1 MDLSVVYSKT
11 PKGLRARASLIG
23 GLPAQL
29 MKVLAHIDGASKAQ
43 SILVKL
49 DDITEEK
56 LIYGL
61 ALLEREGYIKSVV
74 VTRPSDDD
82 WALTENFAPM
92 VVEEVLSVEEAE
104 TKAKEDAQLAAQRK
118 AEDAEKAEKARQ
130 QAEIKAREEE
140 AQALEKEK
148 VKEKLRAEAR
158 VKAQLEADRLTREK
172 EEKRKKAEA
181 DAAAKAQAKEEAARK
196 AEDERKAKA
205 EEEARLEVERKAKAE
220 EKTKAEE
227 EARLKAEADAKAKIE
242 QKEHVRREIERI
254 AREAEEAEQ
263 KKAEAKARAKAEEE
277 AKLHA
282 ERKAKEEEE
291 LARAKAAQAR
301 LEAETKAKAAEEM
314 RQQAELKAQ
323 EAAKQAQA
331 KAEAEAKE
339 NTRRELLRIAREV
352 EEAQRKAEAERRAKE
367 KEQARLETERK
378 AKAEEKARLK
388 AEAEEKA
395 KVAEKEKEKAKE
407 KDRNEIA
414 RIVREAE
421 EARKK
426 AEAQAKEERLE
437 AKRKAKEEQDAKLK
451 VTRKPKVEEKLTLAK
466 SGPEETIN
474 VDANL
479 QASLAMQQ
487 FANDVDEESKKS
499 IAEAKAKEERQEAKR
514 EAKAEQEAE
523 RIRVRAEAEEKSKGE
538 EKERARLE
546 MERIS
551 REANEVRQKQSA
563 EVHANIRITATE
575 TVKPKSWE
583 EIEAEEERAFAEEEA
598 GNTQPEVKHT
608 EEKHITIEKE
618 TVEDDS
624 VGRVIQKITQEEA
637 ERLGREEIKRAAKE
651 EAEVLAK
658 TYAKRSAALLSYK
671 KWISKANKAI
681 KPLLIYSPLVIV
693 LLIGLLH
700 FINLSMLVAP
710 IEKIATA
717 SLGETVNIGQ
727 VHASL
732 LPQPHFAL
740 ENVTIG
746 ANPESKKEGL
756 KIELVNAYAAPTVLF
771 DDVKLLKSLE
781 FEGLKI
787 TQDNFGQ
794 PQQWVNNL
802 GKAQHVKIE
811 QLKLKKIV
819 LQIRDLEIGKFDG
832 KVELSESRELKSY
845 HLTSDT
851 LSAQITPQGSSF
863 EVALTGNSWSLPMN
877 PKLIFDEF
885 KANGTLTQSQI
896 NFSQIDGKVYG
907 GNINAK
913 AAVDWSSE
921 WSAAGN
927 FDLSNVTASRLLS
940 AFESGVSID
949 GKLKLKG
956 LFSSRS
962 VQAAQLVDMPE
973 MTVNFE
979 LGEGKINDIDLARAV
994 LFKGNQPLA
1003 GGATRFDKLTGNL
1016 QLTNG
1021 HYQYEQLVLEADQ
1034 FNAKGNVDIQSNQD
1048 VSGKISANLTAQ
1060 SRRLSASF
1068 NLTGKVGNLKKQ

>member
-1 MDLSVVYSKT
+1 M
-11 PKGLRARASLIG
+11 
-23 GLPAQL
+23 
-29 MKVLAHIDGASKAQ
+29 
-43 SILVKL
+43 
-49 DDITEEK
+49 
-56 LIYGL
+56 
-61 ALLEREGYIKSVV
+61 
-74 VTRPSDDD
+74 
-82 WALTENFAPM
+82 
-92 VVEEVLSVEEAE
+92 
-104 TKAKEDAQLAAQRK
+104 
-118 AEDAEKAEKARQ
+118 
-130 QAEIKAREEE
+130 
-140 AQALEKEK
+140 
-148 VKEKLRAEAR
+148 
-158 VKAQLEADRLTREK
+158 
-172 EEKRKKAEA
+172 
-181 DAAAKAQAKEEAARK
+181 
-196 AEDERKAKA
+196 
-205 EEEARLEVERKAKAE
+205 
-220 EKTKAEE
+220 
-227 EARLKAEADAKAKIE
+227 
-242 QKEHVRREIERI
+242 
-254 AREAEEAEQ
+254 
-263 KKAEAKARAKAEEE
+263 
-277 AKLHA
+277 
-282 ERKAKEEEE
+282 
-291 LARAKAAQAR
+291 
-301 LEAETKAKAAEEM
+301 
-314 RQQAELKAQ
+314 
-323 EAAKQAQA
+323 
-331 KAEAEAKE
+331 
-339 NTRRELLRIAREV
+339 
-352 EEAQRKAEAERRAKE
+352 
-367 KEQARLETERK
+367 
-378 AKAEEKARLK
+378 
-388 AEAEEKA
+388 
-395 KVAEKEKEKAKE
+395 
-407 KDRNEIA
+407 
-414 RIVREAE
+414 
-421 EARKK
+421 
-426 AEAQAKEERLE
+426 
-437 AKRKAKEEQDAKLK
+437 
-451 VTRKPKVEEKLTLAK
+451 
-466 SGPEETIN
+466 
-474 VDANL
+474 
-479 QASLAMQQ
+479 
-487 FANDVDEESKKS
+487 
-499 IAEAKAKEERQEAKR
+499 
-514 EAKAEQEAE
+514 
-523 RIRVRAEAEEKSKGE
+523 
-538 EKERARLE
+538 
-546 MERIS
+546 
-551 REANEVRQKQSA
+551 
-563 EVHANIRITATE
+563 
-575 TVKPKSWE
+575 
-583 EIEAEEERAFAEEEA
+583 
-598 GNTQPEVKHT
+598 
-608 EEKHITIEKE
+608 
-618 TVEDDS
+618 
-624 VGRVIQKITQEEA
+624 GRVIEKITKEEA
-637 ERLGREEIKRAAKE
+637 ERLGREEIKRVAKE

-700 FINLSMLVAP
+700 FVNLSMLVAP

-756 KIELVNAYAAPTVLF
+756 KIELVNAYSAPTVLF

-811 QLKLKKIV
+811 QLNLKKIV

-896 NFSQIDGKVYG
+896 NFSQIDGKIYG

-962 VQAAQLVDMPE
+962 VQAAQLVDTPE

-1016 QLTNG
+1016 QLING
-1021 HYQYEQLVLEADQ
+1021 HYQYGQLVLEADQ